1 MIYGRILSEHPRKLE
16 TGSVLLEG
24 LLEIY
29 RGQVIRIS
37 VNKLENMGLFSGKS
51 DALGDNMQ
59 DWFSAKEIITGGP
72 LIAS

>member
-37 VNKLENMGLFSGKS
+37 VNKLENMGLFSWKS
-51 DALGDNMQ
+51 VALGDNM
-59 DWFSAKEIITGGP
+59 
-72 LIAS
+72 